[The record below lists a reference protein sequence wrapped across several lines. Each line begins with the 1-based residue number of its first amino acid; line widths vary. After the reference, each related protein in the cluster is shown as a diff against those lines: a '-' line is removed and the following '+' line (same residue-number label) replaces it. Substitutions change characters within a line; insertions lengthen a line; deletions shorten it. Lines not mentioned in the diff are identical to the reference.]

1 MLVVQTHIGVL
12 IDDGFEVEPSKRVS
26 QINHY
31 SCQAIGQAEI
41 HLKLLLSAL
50 WNQCNVTTL
59 ALFSG
64 KLNTP
69 VVGGPGPKHS
79 KT

>member
-1 MLVVQTHIGVL
+1 MAITILHLLVVQTHIEVL

-41 HLKLLLSAL
+41 HLKLLL
-50 WNQCNVTTL
+50 L
-59 ALFSG
+59 AYEINLM
-64 KLNTP
+64 
-69 VVGGPGPKHS
+69 
-79 KT
+79 